1 MPKRTANASVG
12 RPRGFDADE
21 ALRRAMDLF
30 WEHGFEKTSLDD
42 VVEATGIPRQSVYR
56 MFGSKQALFARTLE
70 LYGKWRHE
78 MLEQLLIQSP
88 SPRKGLLHVLDN
100 WERAALREGSLGCF
114 NLNTMAEFAN
124 RCEADIQSAAKQN
137 QAGLEDVITRAF
149 RKAKKLGE
157 IQSKRSPKALAHS
170 MVGVGLA
177 SALFGRS
184 GGDPALIRNI
194 IAGGREL
201 LDA

>member
-56 MFGSKQALFARTLE
+56 MFGSKQALLARTLE

-88 SPRKGLLHVLDN
+88 SPRKGLQHVLDN
-100 WERAALREGSLGCF
+100 WERAALR
-114 NLNTMAEFAN
+114 
-124 RCEADIQSAAKQN
+124 
-137 QAGLEDVITRAF
+137 
-149 RKAKKLGE
+149 
-157 IQSKRSPKALAHS
+157 
-170 MVGVGLA
+170 
-177 SALFGRS
+177 
-184 GGDPALIRNI
+184 
-194 IAGGREL
+194 
-201 LDA
+201 